1 LDGNYLKVSLF
12 LLTNYLILLN
22 NFDHLIDGKFL
33 LIIYLFINI
42 IVAKKLKIDSIKKFT
57 SFLFITITLTN
68 LLFDEIYLLSFDS
81 NQLTYYLNILSLG
94 IVAPLS
100 LIYLFEK
107 KFYLSKILGLF
118 LLYEVSCSFLG
129 SRTLFTENIEYIIF
143 SLFLFLINSIKN
155 YWKLFYL
162 SGLIFMLVSSEL
174 VIFYLIIFAIIF
186 ESMNKQHYKYLY
198 TAYFFILYIFQFNTI
213 NNSLKNNFDNY
224 VYFFSG
230 LRSNYL
236 DVPVLLGTIDNK
248 GFFFYQIYK
257 YLIMFVESLNFNQWY
272 ALYLGLGIIA
282 FVYLYCLYRLT
293 EELNF
298 DNFSTFVIS
307 FIFINNLFFSNF
319 DTVRLGARF
328 VGSIFLFLFIY
339 NFIKKHFFL
348 SGVFLILSNFV
359 IISFLIPSVLLIFF
373 LLLNKKI
380 NLKFLTGMIV
390 TVTLS
395 FLYLFLSEQ
404 LYFQYL
410 MQIKYIFSD
419 VPLISSKFGFKNII
433 FSLFSIFLLIF
444 LFFDRQSKFD
454 RENLSVSL
462 FMVWFVGEIFHVLLT
477 NSRFDHYKNLLIIPS
492 TVILLYLLNNF
503 RTTDKFYFLKPL
515 IVLVIIY
522 SSSTGFLFMKSPHV
536 NNYNLVKYQQFNF
549 LPQLEDP
556 TINLE
561 KSVEEFSYG
570 IYFTDNPED
579 FNYFYNNFNIIPST
593 NGWVLIAA
601 DLDFS
606 TWINKSN
613 FLNFFY
619 EDMKKEDVEYII
631 LKNDYLDNYGLDL
644 LTEYQDKFNL
654 QFCTITSCF
663 FKADLTN

>member
-1 LDGNYLKVSLF
+1 
-12 LLTNYLILLN
+12 
-22 NFDHLIDGKFL
+22 
-33 LIIYLFINI
+33 
-42 IVAKKLKIDSIKKFT
+42 
-57 SFLFITITLTN
+57 
-68 LLFDEIYLLSFDS
+68 
-81 NQLTYYLNILSLG
+81 
-94 IVAPLS
+94 
-100 LIYLFEK
+100 
-107 KFYLSKILGLF
+107 
-118 LLYEVSCSFLG
+118 
-129 SRTLFTENIEYIIF
+129 
-143 SLFLFLINSIKN
+143 
-155 YWKLFYL
+155 
-162 SGLIFMLVSSEL
+162 
-174 VIFYLIIFAIIF
+174 
-186 ESMNKQHYKYLY
+186 
-198 TAYFFILYIFQFNTI
+198 
-213 NNSLKNNFDNY
+213 
-224 VYFFSG
+224 
-230 LRSNYL
+230 
-236 DVPVLLGTIDNK
+236 
-248 GFFFYQIYK
+248 
-257 YLIMFVESLNFNQWY
+257 
-272 ALYLGLGIIA
+272 
-282 FVYLYCLYRLT
+282 
-293 EELNF
+293 
-298 DNFSTFVIS
+298 
-307 FIFINNLFFSNF
+307 
-319 DTVRLGARF
+319 
-328 VGSIFLFLFIY
+328 Y

-380 NLKFLTGMIV
+380 NLKFLIGMIV
-390 TVTLS
+390 TVTLA

-570 IYFTDNPED
+570 I
-579 FNYFYNNFNIIPST
+579 
-593 NGWVLIAA
+593 
-601 DLDFS
+601 
-606 TWINKSN
+606 
-613 FLNFFY
+613 
-619 EDMKKEDVEYII
+619 
-631 LKNDYLDNYGLDL
+631 
-644 LTEYQDKFNL
+644 
-654 QFCTITSCF
+654 
-663 FKADLTN
+663 